1 MDTVI
6 SISQVTS
13 HGEVTDRPMSI
24 APVTSRGYVIVVLGA
39 LLPSSTT
46 IFISGTLHVEAFDIP
61 LFFASA
67 ARHCTLCAVLLQLR
81 FAVVCCALVIMFV
94 VHFLR
99 VDEVACASVL
109 SFGRICRRG

>member
-13 HGEVTDRPMSI
+13 HGEVTDSSISI

-46 IFISGTLHVEAFDIP
+46 SFTSGTLHVEAIDIP
-61 LFFASA
+61 LLFPSA

-81 FAVVCCALVIMFV
+81 FAGVGGALAIMFLMD
-94 VHFLR
+94 FLR
-99 VDEVACASVL
+99 VIEVACASVL